1 MDYSKIKGATFVRFK
16 KNDFLIRSGEI
27 ADSFFVVVS
36 GQCYRMRFEEN
47 GIDSIQATYSKG
59 HIVGAVLAY
68 REIIAKS
75 DIVAGNT
82 LCCWKIPRQNFIDAL
97 DTSPELNKELL
108 TQLMDEYLQL
118 STHYFKRKNGE
129 TPVMLCDLLLS
140 RSIPKEDGYFYL
152 PKIYNNVR
160 IAAYLGVHK
169 VTATRIINVLQKEHV
184 VTRTKDGLQITNP
197 EQLKRYASNQ
207 QKLIYKY
214 K

>member
-1 MDYSKIKGATFVRFK
+1 
-16 KNDFLIRSGEI
+16 
-27 ADSFFVVVS
+27 
-36 GQCYRMRFEEN
+36 
-47 GIDSIQATYSKG
+47 
-59 HIVGAVLAY
+59 
-68 REIIAKS
+68 
-75 DIVAGNT
+75 
-82 LCCWKIPRQNFIDAL
+82 
-97 DTSPELNKELL
+97 
-108 TQLMDEYLQL
+108 
-118 STHYFKRKNGE
+118 
-129 TPVMLCDLLLS
+129 MLCDLLLS

-169 VTATRIINVLQKEHV
+169 VTATRIINVLQKEQV